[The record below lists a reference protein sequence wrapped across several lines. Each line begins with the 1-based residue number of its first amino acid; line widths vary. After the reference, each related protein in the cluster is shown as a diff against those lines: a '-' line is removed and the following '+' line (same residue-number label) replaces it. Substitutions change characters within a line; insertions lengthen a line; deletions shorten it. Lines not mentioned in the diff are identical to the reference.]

1 MATPVNEMPKTPD
14 AAEEQVGSVENSS
27 TARVSRQPVVTDRLT
42 KYYGGQRVVNGLSL
56 TIEEGSVY
64 ALLGRNGA
72 GKSTTIKM
80 LMGLVHPDV
89 GAATVLG
96 EDAFHMSPETRAQIS
111 WVGEGHPLYRWMTI
125 DGAIRFAKPFYPVWH
140 DDLVDQVIDHFKLP
154 RKRRLYRL
162 SNGQRAQVSLALAVA
177 SDPRLLILDDPT
189 IGLDTVVRR
198 DFLESMIQIIQQEGR
213 TILFSSHIL
222 SDVDR
227 VADHIGIML
236 DGVLRVDAPTERFR
250 DALRK
255 VVVELPAPLSRPLEC
270 PGLASWTQTGNRLE
284 LVFVDF
290 GESHQSYI
298 DSLDP
303 TAQDVLELNL
313 EDAFVEYTRGARGI
327 MPSFVREVAHV

>member
-1 MATPVNEMPKTPD
+1 MADPIE
-14 AAEEQVGSVENSS
+14 SS
-27 TARVSRQPVVTDRLT
+27 TVVESASSTRPEVTAPVVTDRLT
-42 KYYGGQRVVNGLSL
+42 RYYGGKRVVNGLNL

-80 LMGLVHPDV
+80 LMGLVHPDF
-89 GAATVLG
+89 GSATVLG
-96 EDAFHMSPETRAQIS
+96 EDSHHMSSETRAQIA
-111 WVGEGHPLYRWMTI
+111 WVGEGHPLYKWMTI
-125 DGAIRFAKPFYPVWH
+125 DAAIRFAKPFYPVWH
-140 DDLVDQVIDHFKLP
+140 DDLVEQVIEHFKLP
-154 RKRRLYRL
+154 RRRRLYRL

-177 SDPRLLILDDPT
+177 SDPKLLILDDPT

-255 VVVELPAPLSRPLEC
+255 VVIELPSSLKAEPAC
-270 PGLASWTQTGNRLE
+270 PGLVSWSQVGTRLE
-284 LVFVDF
+284 LVLVDF
-290 GESHQSYI
+290 DETHQAYVN
-298 DSLDP
+298 SLSP
-303 TAQDVLELNL
+303 VTQDILELNL

-327 MPSFVREVAHV
+327 MPSFAREVAHV